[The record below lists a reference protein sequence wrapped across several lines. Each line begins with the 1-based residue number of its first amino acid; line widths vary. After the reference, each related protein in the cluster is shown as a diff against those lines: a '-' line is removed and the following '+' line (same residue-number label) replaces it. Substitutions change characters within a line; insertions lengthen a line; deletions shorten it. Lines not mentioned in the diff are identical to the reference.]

1 MAMIFANYLNQNGIS
16 YYWAM
21 VLTKT
26 ENKVP
31 EYE

>member
-21 VLTKT
+21 VD
-26 ENKVP
+26 NKDRGQGA
-31 EYE
+31 